1 MDRAARRRAIR
12 ENTKQQSP
20 KLCPELTL
28 ALADRLMDVWQAAED
43 AEGKGQLPSPF
54 WAFAWPGG
62 QALARFVL
70 DHPEVVRG
78 KRVLDF
84 ASGCGVSAIAIA
96 RAGASHVVA
105 ADIDPWA
112 AAAIEEN
119 ASSAGFGV
127 EIREDDLVGSD
138 EGWDVVLAGDVCY
151 RQEWS
156 PGIVRWLRTL
166 AARGAHVLL
175 GDPGRGFTPTVG
187 LRERARY
194 VLATSVDVEGAAQR
208 EPKVWDVLP
217 EDH

>member
-1 MDRAARRRAIR
+1 MDRAARRQAIR
-12 ENTKQQSP
+12 ASTRLQSP
-20 KLCPELTL
+20 RLCPELTL
-28 ALADRLMDVWQAAED
+28 ALGDRLMDVWQAAED

-70 DHPEVVRG
+70 DHPDVVRD

-84 ASGCGVSAIAIA
+84 ASGCGVSAVAAA
-96 RAGASHVVA
+96 RAGAARVIA

-119 ASSAGFGV
+119 ARAAGV
-127 EIREDDLVGSD
+127 EVDIREDDLVGRD

-175 GDPGRGFTPTVG
+175 GDPGRGFTPTQG
-187 LRERARY
+187 LNERARY
-194 VLATSVDVEGAAQR
+194 VLATTVDVEGAAQR
-208 EPKVWDVLP
+208 EPRVWDVLP
-217 EDH
+217 DER